1 MNIESGNYILDAT
14 NSSLGWKAAFK
25 VGASHSGTIA
35 IKNGNLNI
43 NSNTQVASGEFIIDM
58 TNISEGSLSDEES
71 KGKLIG
77 HLMSDDF
84 FSVEKFPIATLKI
97 KEIDDKNQVT
107 ADLTIKGI
115 TNEIQF
121 PATITVVND
130 KLTAEASFEID
141 RSLWD
146 IRYGSGK
153 FFKDLGDK
161 LIKDEIDI
169 SLKIQATKQSIR

>member
-1 MNIESGNYILDAT
+1 MNIELGNYIVEAA

-25 VGASHSGTIA
+25 VGASHKGTIA
-35 IKNGNLNI
+35 IKSGNI
-43 NSNTQVASGEFIIDM
+43 NITDSDASGEFIIDM
-58 TNISEGSLSDEES
+58 ANISEGSLPDEES

-84 FSVEKFPIATLKI
+84 FSVEKFPTATLKI
-97 KEIDDKNQVT
+97 KAIDDNNQVK
-107 ADLTIKGI
+107 ADLTIKDI

-121 PATITVVND
+121 PATITVTDN
-130 KLTAEASFEID
+130 KLIAEASFEID

-161 LIKDEIDI
+161 FIKDEIEI
-169 SLKIQATKQSIR
+169 SLKIQAIRE